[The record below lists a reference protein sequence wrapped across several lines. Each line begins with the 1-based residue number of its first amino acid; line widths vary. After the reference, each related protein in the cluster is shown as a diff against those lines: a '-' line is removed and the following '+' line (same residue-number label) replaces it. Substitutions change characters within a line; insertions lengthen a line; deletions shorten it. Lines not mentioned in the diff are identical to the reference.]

1 VIPGLYRDRVILVF
15 NLKLRVPQGLAFE
28 TWETTDPHGRGTG
41 SSSRQPAGLNPEGM
55 PRGVKGMSES
65 AVIAEQ
71 RTHEQKLDLL
81 AAVAVH
87 VGLGLKAGQ
96 ELVMTAS
103 LDVLPLARRITEQ
116 AYRAGASLVTT
127 LYNDDEATL
136 MRYHFAPD
144 ESFDHAAKWLYDG
157 MGAAFKSGAARL
169 AIAAGNPML
178 LANEDAGKVGRANRA
193 VSQAYRPALELITRH
208 AINWTIVS
216 GATAAWAAAMF
227 PGDAPDVALAR
238 LWDAIFETTRIN
250 CDDPVGAWKTHDA
263 DLHRRAARLNEKRYA
278 ALQYRGPGTDFRL
291 GLADDHL
298 WLGGGTTAGNG
309 LYCIPNMPTEE
320 VFTTPHKDRAD
331 GTLTAT
337 KPLSHQGTM
346 IEGIQVRFEKGRIVE
361 MHASKGEEVLQKLID
376 TDDGARRLGEVA
388 LVPHSSPIAASGM
401 LFLNTLFDENA
412 ASHIALGQSYSS
424 CLREGDT
431 LTKELLAAR
440 GANESLI
447 HVDWM
452 IGSGKLDIDGL
463 TSTGAVEPLMRQ
475 GEWV

>member
-1 VIPGLYRDRVILVF
+1 MSV
-15 NLKLRVPQGLAFE
+15 AE
-28 TWETTDPHGRGTG
+28 TM
-41 SSSRQPAGLNPEGM
+41 AG
-55 PRGVKGMSES
+55 
-65 AVIAEQ
+65 Q
-71 RTHEQKLDLL
+71 RTHEEKLEIL
-81 AAVAVH
+81 AAVAVR
-87 VGLGLKAGQ
+87 VGLGLREGQ

-103 LDVLPLARRITEQ
+103 LDALPLARRITEQ

-127 LYNDDEATL
+127 LYSDDEATL

-144 ESFDHAAKWLYDG
+144 QSFDQAAKWLYDG

-169 AIAAGNPML
+169 AIAGGNPAL
-178 LANEDAGKVGRANRA
+178 LSDEDAAKVGRANRA

-208 AINWTIVS
+208 AINWTIVAS
-216 GATAAWAAAMF
+216 ATPAWAAVIF
-227 PGDAPDVALAR
+227 PKDAPDVALAK

-250 CDDPVGAWKTHDA
+250 RDDPVAAWKAHDA
-263 DLHRRAARLNEKRYA
+263 GLQKRAARLNEKRYA

-298 WLGGGTTAGNG
+298 WLGGGTMAGNG

-331 GTLTAT
+331 GIVTAT

-361 MHASKGEEVLQKLID
+361 VRASRGQEVLQRLID

-412 ASHIALGQSYSS
+412 ASHIALGQAYSS
-424 CLREGDT
+424 CLRDGEK
-431 LTKELLAAR
+431 LTAEQLAAK
-440 GANESLI
+440 GANDSLI

-452 IGSGKLDIDGL
+452 IGSDKLDIDGIN
-463 TSTGAVEPLMRQ
+463 AADVAEPLMRQ